1 MAASSASFMA
11 RHEFLIRRLHSLS
24 GLIPVG
30 AYMCVHLVT
39 NSTLLDSPGTFQNAV
54 YAIHSLGSFLPI
66 VEWTFIFLP
75 ILFHAIVGVII
86 IRGGLPN
93 SSSYPFARNVRY
105 TLQRASGMI
114 AFLFIVWHVF
124 QLHGWFHFESW
135 LEVAKPLGGA
145 QFHPYA
151 AASSVGSALQG
162 VLVQVLYAVGI
173 LSCVFHLANGIWTMG
188 ITWGVWTSRAAQKR
202 ADVACGIFGV
212 LLAAVGL
219 GALGGAAT
227 VDVEKAKAIEDKI
240 YNAKL
245 AAGEINPN
253 PHKRGEHTEHGTEAE
268 PSALTPAA
276 ETATSLTRPGRNDS
290 ARIVSPPDQLSAEP
304 SEPSEVVSPG
314 HSGTVDT
321 APSSR

>member
-1 MAASSASFMA
+1 MEASSASFLA

-54 YAIHSLGSFLPI
+54 YAIHSLGSFLPV

-93 SSSYPFARNVRY
+93 SSSSPFARNIRY

-135 LEVAKPLGGA
+135 LEVAEPLGGA
-145 QFHPYA
+145 QFHPYR
-151 AASSVGSALQG
+151 AASTVGLALQG

-188 ITWGVWTSRAAQKR
+188 ITWGVWSSPAAHKR
-202 ADVACGIFGV
+202 ADLACILFGV

-219 GALGGAAT
+219 GALGGAAS
-227 VDVEKAKAIEDKI
+227 VDIEAAKEVEDRI
-240 YNAKL
+240 YQAKL
-245 AAGEINPN
+245 AAGEISPN
-253 PHKRGEHTEHGTEAE
+253 PHKRGEHHAHEDAE
-268 PSALTPAA
+268 KPA
-276 ETATSLTRPGRNDS
+276 ETAAPATETTTSLTVPATAGDDAPAVNAGGDDPTDVQ
-290 ARIVSPPDQLSAEP
+290 AAGASPSQP
-304 SEPSEVVSPG
+304 
-314 HSGTVDT
+314 
-321 APSSR
+321 